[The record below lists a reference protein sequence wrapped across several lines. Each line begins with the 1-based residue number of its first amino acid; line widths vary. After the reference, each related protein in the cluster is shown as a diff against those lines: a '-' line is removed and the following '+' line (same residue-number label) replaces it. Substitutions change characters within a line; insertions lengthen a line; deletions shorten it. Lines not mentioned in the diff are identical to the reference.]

1 MSSTKDAWRAIAERY
16 QQLQSERAAE
26 GPGVQLA
33 CLVLAECC
41 AHLWAGTHG
50 GPSLALVA
58 IAERVLGVHIDE
70 VVATE
75 LEKIAEARA
84 STHEQSLS

>member
-1 MSSTKDAWRAIAERY
+1 MSSTKEAWGTIAARY
-16 QQLQSERAAE
+16 RQLHSERAAE

-33 CLVLAECC
+33 CLVLAEYC
-41 AHLWAGTHG
+41 AHLWAGTQG

-58 IAERVLGVHIDE
+58 LAEHVLGVHVDD
-70 VVATE
+70 VVAAE

-84 STHEQSLS
+84 TAREQSLS

>member
-1 MSSTKDAWRAIAERY
+1 MSSTKDAWGAIAERY
-16 QQLQSERAAE
+16 KQLQSERAAE

-33 CLVLAECC
+33 CLVFAEYC

-58 IAERVLGVHIDE
+58 IAEHVLGIHINE

-75 LEKIAEARA
+75 LEKITEARESA
-84 STHEQSLS
+84 REQSLS

>member
-1 MSSTKDAWRAIAERY
+1 MSDTKVAWGAIAERY
-16 QQLQSERAAE
+16 RQLQSERAAE

-33 CLVLAECC
+33 CLVLAEYC

-58 IAERVLGVHIDE
+58 IAETVLGVHIDE
-70 VVATE
+70 VVAAE
-75 LEKIAEARA
+75 LEKITEARA
-84 STHEQSLS
+84 TAREQRLS